1 MKKGIISIL
10 MIILSISFSA
20 YAQDKTNVT
29 DTMEKRI
36 LVAFFSRTGVNYN
49 VGYIEK
55 GNTQIV
61 AEICFI

>member
-36 LVAFFSRTGVNYN
+36 LVAFSQEQAKT
-49 VGYIEK
+49 
-55 GNTQIV
+55 TM
-61 AEICFI
+61 